1 MVISHKF
8 LKARDAVLKARLA
21 LQEAERRFDRDHG
34 MDPDATA
41 RLIAGIKAAEATLA
55 GAAAA
60 AKEEERLLWRHG
72 AGACAD
78 IILSRE
84 KIHMADDKTKMDK
97 RERNKVGR

>member
-8 LKARDAVLKARLA
+8 LKARDAILKARLA

-78 IILSRE
+78 IVLSRE
-84 KIHMADDKTKMDK
+84 KIHMA
-97 RERNKVGR
+97 ERQDEDGQPRPQQGGR

>member
-97 RERNKVGR
+97 TRPEQGGR